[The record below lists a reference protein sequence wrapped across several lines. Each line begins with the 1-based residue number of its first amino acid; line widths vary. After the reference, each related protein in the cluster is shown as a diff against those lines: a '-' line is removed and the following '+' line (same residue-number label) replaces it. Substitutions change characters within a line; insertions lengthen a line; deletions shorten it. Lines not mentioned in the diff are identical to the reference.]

1 MAASLSFGDLLRQ
14 HRLAA
19 GLTQEALAERAG
31 LSAHG
36 IQKLERGVT
45 RPYRDTVQRLLAALQ
60 LAVDEQAELR
70 TAAGAAPRRPRVVAG
85 ADTASHNLPM
95 PVTSFIGR
103 DQELGEVVR
112 RLADGRLLTL
122 TGIGGCGKT
131 RLALEVARTVLE
143 RYPNGVWLVELGS
156 VADPTLVPHLVA
168 KAVDVHPSTDQM
180 VTGALV
186 NAFQKRHLLLVL
198 DNCEH
203 QLDACARLV
212 DELVRSCAQV
222 QVLATSR
229 EALGLTGEVAWRVP
243 SLAVPDAYPPFT
255 LAELGANPA
264 VQLFVERATALQ
276 PRFALTERNAS
287 ATAQICRRLD
297 GIPLALELAAARVEA
312 LTPDQI
318 AARLDQRFRLLTG
331 GSRAAL
337 PRQQT
342 LRATLDWSYEL
353 LTEPERLLLN
363 RLAVFAGGW
372 SLEAAEVV
380 CADERIA
387 WGDVLDLLAH
397 LISKSLVLA
406 DEAGDGTER
415 YRLLETVRQYARER
429 LLAAGEAEAT
439 HQRHA
444 EYFLSFGEELDPV
457 LIFLMSS
464 VVPTAEQLDR
474 LERELD
480 NLRAA
485 LRWWIESQDV
495 ERAIKQSGIL
505 FFVWMCRGYLTE
517 GQACLQEILALPSAP
532 ASSAS
537 RRRGL
542 QILAHLACRHADY
555 VVGLDALE
563 ELLVA
568 EQSACDGRGVAY
580 AHIELA
586 NVHFLRAAYTD
597 AWAFLNKGWAEA
609 TNLGDQQLET
619 RSHSYGAMLAL
630 VEGRYELA
638 RTLATEGATAFES
651 ENKRLPAAFM
661 RMTLGNVDLAE
672 GRYDEAN
679 AWFLLA
685 LEVALDFGDR
695 TLLAHLLE
703 GFSALASALGQHQR
717 AVRLGGAAAALREAA
732 GAPLGPAWGRIAERW
747 LAVSRQAL
755 GEEAASVAWATG
767 RSLPTEMAVEEAE
780 DTTGGFDDWA
790 KRGRRHAR
798 SQRV

>member
-31 LSAHG
+31 LSGHG

-45 RPYRDTVQRLLAALQ
+45 RPYRDTVQRLLVALH
-60 LAVDEQAELR
+60 LAVDDQEELR
-70 TAAGAAPRRPRVVAG
+70 TAAGAAPRRPRVLTAV
-85 ADTASHNLPM
+85 DTARHNLPI

-103 DQELGEVVR
+103 DQELGEVER
-112 RLADGRLLTL
+112 RLADAPLLTL

-131 RLALEVARTVLE
+131 RLALEVARSVLE

-168 KAVDVHPSTDQM
+168 NAVGVHQGTAQT

-186 NAFQKRHLLLVL
+186 NALQNRHLLLFL

-203 QLDACARLV
+203 LLDACARIA
-212 DELVRSCAQV
+212 DELVRSCAHV

-243 SLAVPDAYPPFT
+243 SLSVPDAHQRFT
-255 LAELGANPA
+255 VEELGANPS

-297 GIPLALELAAARVEA
+297 GIPLALELAAARAQA
-312 LTPDQI
+312 LAPEQI

-342 LRATLDWSYEL
+342 LRATLDWSYDL

-387 WGDVLDLLAH
+387 QGDVLDVLAQ
-397 LISKSLVLA
+397 LVSKSLVLA
-406 DEAGDGTER
+406 DEAGDDANR

-429 LLAAGEAEAT
+429 LVAAGEAEAV

-444 EYFLSFGEELDPV
+444 NYFLAFGEPLEPELLYPNA
-457 LIFLMSS
+457 S
-464 VVPTAEQLDR
+464 VVPTGQQLGQ
-474 LERELD
+474 LEHEHD
-480 NLRAA
+480 NLRSA
-485 LRWWIESQDV
+485 LRWWIESNDV
-495 ERAIKQSGIL
+495 KRAISQAGVL
-505 FFVWMCRGYLTE
+505 FHVWFWRGYLTE
-517 GQACLQEILALPSAP
+517 GQAWLQEILALPAALGAP
-532 ASSAS
+532 AV

-542 QILAHLACRHADY
+542 QLLGHLACRHADY
-555 VVGLDALE
+555 VVAREAFE
-563 ELLVA
+563 ELLA
-568 EQSACDGRGVAY
+568 AQQSAGDRHGA
-580 AHIELA
+580 AQTLIELA
-586 NVHFLRAAYTD
+586 NVHYLRAAYTD
-597 AWAFLNKGWAEA
+597 AWVSIAKSRAEA
-609 TNLGDQQLET
+609 TNLGDHQLE
-619 RSHSYGAMLAL
+619 SHWRQYGSMLAL
-630 VEGRYELA
+630 CEGRYELA
-638 RTLATEGATAFES
+638 RTLATKASTAFAS
-651 ENKRLPAAFM
+651 DNKPLPGAYSQ
-661 RMTLGNVDLAE
+661 MTLGTVDREE
-672 GRYDEAN
+672 GRFEEAK
-679 AWFLLA
+679 ARFLHG

-703 GFSALASALGQHQR
+703 GFSGLASALGQHHS
-717 AVRLGGAAAALREAA
+717 ALRLGGAAAALREAA
-732 GAPLGPAWGRIAERW
+732 GAPLSPAWQHLAERW
-747 LAVSRQAL
+747 LAISRQAL
-755 GEEAASVAWATG
+755 GEQAALAAWGAG
-767 RSLPTEMAVEEAE
+767 RSLPLERALEEAE
-780 DTTGGFDDWA
+780 DTT
-790 KRGRRHAR
+790 RGEVR
-798 SQRV
+798 